1 MKILLELF
9 NGYSEN
15 DIHIRRISH
24 SPPSHVRK
32 ISYFLAWNYQDKNLQ
47 GFCADSSLSF
57 PVSISRNIMMPQ
69 LQYIN
74 QR

>member
-1 MKILLELF
+1 MIFILGKSPILLHLTLEKF
-9 NGYSEN
+9 PTFWRG
-15 DIHIRRISH
+15 IIR
-24 SPPSHVRK
+24 
-32 ISYFLAWNYQDKNLQ
+32 KNLQ